1 MKVIVYTGDSGTINI
16 LTPVYPSDPI
26 SAEEEAALL
35 ERLQRTDVPRL
46 ADGSMRPSFIKVK
59 DSAEIN
65 RVGTLFAS
73 WRLSE
78 TGEPRWD
85 AAIAR
90 ELKKEQFREL
100 RKPLLEKLDVAFM
113 RSLEDG
119 DTAQVAEIGA
129 KKKAL
134 RDVTLID
141 MSQYDTPEKLNAF
154 IPEVLKE
161 N

>member
-26 SAEEEAALL
+26 SANEEAALL

-46 ADGSMRPSFIKVK
+46 GDGSIRPSFIKVK
-59 DSAEIN
+59 GSPEISS
-65 RVGTLFAS
+65 VGTLFNS
-73 WRLSE
+73 WSLSE
-78 TGEPRWD
+78 TGEPQWD
-85 AAIAR
+85 VEIAR
-90 ELKKEQFREL
+90 ELKKAQFREL
-100 RKPLLEKLDVAFM
+100 RKPLLEKLDVKFM
-113 RSLEDG
+113 RALEEG
-119 DTAQVAEIGA
+119 DTATVAAVGA
-129 KKKAL
+129 SKKVL

-141 MSQYDTPEKLNAF
+141 LSPYDTPETLNAF